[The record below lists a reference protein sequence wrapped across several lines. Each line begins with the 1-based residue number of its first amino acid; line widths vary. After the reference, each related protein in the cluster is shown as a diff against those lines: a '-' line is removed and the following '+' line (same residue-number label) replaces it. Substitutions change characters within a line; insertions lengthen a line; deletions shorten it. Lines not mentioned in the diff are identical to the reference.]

1 MYNGPKLFE
10 GDYTHESLVER
21 AMRNAK
27 PRNLGPAQR
36 WVAVMDT
43 FATGST
49 MAWELCKRFGLDP
62 EEVVAGVHCP
72 SCNQ

>member
-1 MYNGPKLFE
+1 MEFE
-10 GDYTHESLVER
+10 GAYTHENLVKR

-27 PRNLGPAQR
+27 SGTAGGSPR

-49 MAWELCKRFGLDP
+49 MAYELCKHYGLDP
-62 EEVVAGVHCP
+62 DELVP
-72 SCNQ
+72 SVCLACEP